1 MVVLRLAVNV
11 EHLLLL
17 YTRLQRSYLVDH
29 NCQACRR
36 EGVRSNSLPPSPPSP
51 ATDLYMNASIEYDY
65 RGTSLNAYYYY
76 EPCSVVTSV

>member
-17 YTRLQRSYLVDH
+17 YTRLQRSYLVDR
-29 NCQACRR
+29 NCQACGR
-36 EGVRSNSLPPSPPSP
+36 GNSFELPPSLPPPSP

-65 RGTSLNAYYYY
+65 RGISLNAYYYY